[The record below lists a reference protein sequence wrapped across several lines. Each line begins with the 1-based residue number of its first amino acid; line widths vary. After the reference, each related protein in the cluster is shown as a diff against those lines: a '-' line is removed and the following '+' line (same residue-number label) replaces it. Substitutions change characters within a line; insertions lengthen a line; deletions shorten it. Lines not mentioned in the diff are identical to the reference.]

1 MNTQELDKL
10 TKYYMGIIQENKLM
24 FKDYEL
30 KCWQQAYKDMEK
42 KYDKNLEDGNKS
54 R

>member
-1 MNTQELDKL
+1 MNTQELNKL
-10 TKYYMGIIQENKLM
+10 TKYYIKIVEENKLM
-24 FKDYEL
+24 FDDYKH

-42 KYDKNLEDGNKS
+42 KYDKNLENGNKS

>member
-10 TKYYMGIIQENKLM
+10 TKYYMGIIQENNLM
-24 FKDYEL
+24 FEDYEL

-42 KYDKNLEDGNKS
+42 KNDKNLEDGNKS

>member
-10 TKYYMGIIQENKLM
+10 TEYYKSIIEENDLM
-24 FKDYEL
+24 FEDYEL

-42 KYDKNLEDGNKS
+42 KYDKNLENGNKS

>member
-10 TKYYMGIIQENKLM
+10 TEYYKSIIEENDLM
-24 FKDYEL
+24 FEDYEL
-30 KCWQQAYKDMEK
+30 KCWQQAYKDVERK
-42 KYDKNLEDGNKS
+42 NDKNLENGNKS